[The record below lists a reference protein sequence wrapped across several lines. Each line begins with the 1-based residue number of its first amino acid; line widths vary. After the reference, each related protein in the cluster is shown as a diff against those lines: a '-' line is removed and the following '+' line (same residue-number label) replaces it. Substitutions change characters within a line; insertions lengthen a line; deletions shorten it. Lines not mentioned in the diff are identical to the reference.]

1 MVDMGYSRQD
11 AENSIRERK
20 YDEKFALYLLLNEKS
35 SEVQIIIYMCFIL
48 KMCNCKN
55 SLMNV
60 NIIYV
65 MFKIL

>member
-35 SEVQIIIYMCFIL
+35 SEVQINIHICFIL

-55 SLMNV
+55 CLL
-60 NIIYV
+60 NIKLNYI
-65 MFKIL
+65 